1 MIYLLPTWFQEDA
14 AKQLEILENEIQDS
28 MNELDKISPLYDDQV
43 KKEKDIT
50 RRYVVVVLLY

>member
-1 MIYLLPTWFQEDA
+1 
-14 AKQLEILENEIQDS
+14 LEILENEIQDS